1 VKCYVLSDPLRR
13 EPVRGALEE
22 LGHSVVQAC
31 EPGSAADL
39 SRLLG
44 DAEATG
50 CELVVL
56 ELAGGGEDD
65 AGIAEAVRRFR
76 ITRPEARMIVLLPEG
91 GKPDGLTTELV
102 SMGVYDLLA
111 VGDALLPTVLGS
123 TLADP
128 ATYAH
133 AARWQVRTPL
143 TESRKRGGRS
153 MARPAV
159 ERTVET
165 LVERVVGC
173 VVIAVAGV
181 GSRVGT
187 THLALSLARTLADDG
202 HPVAA
207 VMTNEAHW
215 RSIAAGYEGVVIDE
229 GRSRFEL
236 DGLALYLG
244 APARP
249 ADYRYIVLDLGVY
262 DAGDAVEFKRSPVRV
277 LVSGSTEWDLAE
289 TTALLRADTQV
300 AGYTF
305 GFTFTSPELAEYIAA
320 NMPGVSVIPVP
331 YNPDWTSVGGVS
343 DALRALVAGVV
354 PSGAGAGGR

>member
-1 VKCYVLSDPLRR
+1 MKCYVLSDPLRR
-13 EPVRGALEE
+13 EPVRGVLEE
-22 LGHSVVQAC
+22 SGHSVVQAC

-56 ELAGGGEDD
+56 EVTCGGEDD

-76 ITRPEARMIVLLPEG
+76 ITRPEARMIVLLGEDA
-91 GKPDGLTTELV
+91 KPDGLTTELV

-111 VGDALLPTVLGS
+111 VTDALLPAALGS
-123 TLADP
+123 LLTDP

-133 AARWQVRTPL
+133 AARWQVRAAL
-143 TESRKRGGRS
+143 TETRKRGGRS

-165 LVERVVGC
+165 IERVVGC

-181 GSRVGT
+181 GPRVGT
-187 THLALSLARTLADDG
+187 THLALSLARTLTDDG

-215 RSIAAGYEGVVIDE
+215 RSIAGGYEGVVIDE
-229 GRSRFEL
+229 SRSRFEL

-249 ADYRYIVLDLGVY
+249 SDYRYIVLDLGVY

-277 LVSGSTEWDLAE
+277 LVSGSTEWDLAD

-305 GFTFTSPELAEYIAA
+305 AFTFTSPELAAYLVA
-320 NMPGVSVIPVP
+320 NMPRVRVIPVP
-331 YNPDWTSVGGVS
+331 YNPDWTSVAGVA
-343 DALRALVAGVV
+343 DELRALVSDVV
-354 PSGAGAGGR
+354 PAGAGAGAR

>member
-1 VKCYVLSDPLRR
+1 MKCYVLTDPLRR
-13 EPVRGALEE
+13 EPVRGALED

-31 EPGSAADL
+31 EPGGAADL

-56 ELAGGGEDD
+56 EVASGGEDD
-65 AGIAEAVRRFR
+65 AGTVEAVRRFR
-76 ITRPEARMIVLLPEG
+76 ITRPEARMIVVLPEG
-91 GKPDGLTTELV
+91 AKADGLTTELV

-111 VGDALLPTVLGS
+111 VADAELPAALGS
-123 TLADP
+123 ALTNP
-128 ATYAH
+128 ATYAL
-133 AARWQVRTPL
+133 AARWQVRAPL
-143 TESRKRGGRS
+143 AETRKRGGRS
-153 MARPAV
+153 LARPAV

-165 LVERVVGC
+165 IVERVVGC

-181 GSRVGT
+181 GPRVGT
-187 THLALSLARTLADDG
+187 THLALSLARTLTDDG

-215 RSIAAGYEGVVIDE
+215 RSIAAGYEGVVVDE
-229 GRSRFEL
+229 QRSRFEL

-277 LVSGSTEWDLAE
+277 LVSGATEWDLAD
-289 TTALLRADTQV
+289 TTALLRADAQV

-305 GFTFTSPELAEYIAA
+305 AFTFTSPELADYIAA
-320 NMPGVSVIPVP
+320 NMPGVSVVAVP
-331 YNPDWTSVGGVS
+331 YNPDWTHVGPAAGT
-343 DALRALVAGVV
+343 LRELVAGVT
-354 PSGAGAGGR
+354 PSEAKAGGR

>member
-1 VKCYVLSDPLRR
+1 VKCYVLTDPLRR

-31 EPGSAADL
+31 EPGGAADL

-56 ELAGGGEDD
+56 EVAGGGEDD
-65 AGIAEAVRRFR
+65 AGTVEAVRRFR
-76 ITRPEARMIVLLPEG
+76 ITRPEARMIVVLPEG
-91 GKPDGLTTELV
+91 GKADGLTTELV

-111 VGDALLPTVLGS
+111 VADAELPVALGAA
-123 TLADP
+123 LAHP
-128 ATYAH
+128 ATYAL
-133 AARWQVRTPL
+133 AARWQVRAPL
-143 TESRKRGGRS
+143 AETRKRGGRS
-153 MARPAV
+153 LARPAV

-165 LVERVVGC
+165 IVERVVGC

-181 GSRVGT
+181 GPRVGT
-187 THLALSLARTLADDG
+187 THLALSLARTLTDDG

-215 RSIAAGYEGVVIDE
+215 RSIAAGYEGVEIDE
-229 GRSRFEL
+229 VRSRFEIE
-236 DGLALYLG
+236 GLALYLG

-249 ADYRYIVLDLGVY
+249 ADYRYIILDLGVY

-277 LVSGSTEWDLAE
+277 LVSGATEWDLAE
-289 TTALLRADTQV
+289 TTALLRVDSATE
-300 AGYTF
+300 GYTF
-305 GFTFTSPELAEYIAA
+305 GFTFTSPDLFAYIAQ
-320 NMPGVSVIPVP
+320 NMPGVRVVAVP
-331 YNPDWTSVGGVS
+331 YNPDWTDVGTIAPV
-343 DALRALVAGVV
+343 LRELVADVV
-354 PSGAGAGGR
+354 PLVGQGGR

>member
-1 VKCYVLSDPLRR
+1 MKCYVLSDPLRR
-13 EPVRGALEE
+13 EPVRGVLEG

-39 SRLLG
+39 SRLLD

-56 ELAGGGEDD
+56 EVAGRGEGD
-65 AGIAEAVRRFR
+65 AGFAEAVRRFR
-76 ITRPEARMIVLLPEG
+76 ITRPEARTIVLLGEDA
-91 GKPDGLTTELV
+91 KPDGLTTELV

-111 VGDALLPTVLGS
+111 VGDALLPSALGAL
-123 TLADP
+123 LADP

-133 AARWQVRTPL
+133 AARWQVRAAL
-143 TESRKRGGRS
+143 AENRKRGGRL
-153 MARPAV
+153 MAHPAA

-165 LVERVVGC
+165 IVERVVGC

-181 GSRVGT
+181 GPRVGT
-187 THLALSLARTLADDG
+187 THLALSLARTLTDDG

-215 RSIAAGYEGVVIDE
+215 RSIAGGYEGIAIDE
-229 GRSRFEL
+229 SRSRFEL

-249 ADYRYIVLDLGVY
+249 SDYRYIVLDLGVY

-277 LVSGSTEWDLAE
+277 LVSGSTEWDLAD
-289 TTALLRADTQV
+289 TAALLRADTQV

-305 GFTFTSPELAEYIAA
+305 AFTFTSAELAAYIVA
-320 NMPGVSVIPVP
+320 NMPGVHVIPVP
-331 YNPDWTSVGGVS
+331 YNPDWTSVAGVA
-343 DALRALVAGVV
+343 DELRTLVAGVV
-354 PSGAGAGGR
+354 PAGAGAGVR

>member
-1 VKCYVLSDPLRR
+1 MKCYILTGPFRR
-13 EPVRGALEE
+13 EPVQAVLEQ
-22 LGHSVVQAC
+22 LGHSVIQAC
-31 EPGSAADL
+31 EPGCVADL

-56 ELAGGGEDD
+56 EVTGGEDD
-65 AGIAEAVRRFR
+65 AGLVDAVRRFR
-76 ITRPEARMIVLLPEG
+76 ITRPEARMIVLLSED

-111 VGDALLPTVLGS
+111 VGDALLPSALGS
-123 TLADP
+123 TLAEP

-133 AARWQVRTPL
+133 AARWQVRAPL
-143 TESRKRGGRS
+143 AEPRKRGGRS
-153 MARPAV
+153 MARPVV

-165 LVERVVGC
+165 IVERVVGC

-181 GSRVGT
+181 GPRVGA
-187 THLALSLARTLADDG
+187 THLALSLARTLVDDD

-215 RSIAAGYEGVVIDE
+215 RAIAACYEGVVIDE
-229 GRSRFEL
+229 SRQRFDL
-236 DGLALYLG
+236 DGLVFYLG

-277 LVSGSTEWDLAE
+277 LVSGSTEWDLAD
-289 TTALLRADTQV
+289 TTALLRADSQA

-305 GFTFTSPELAEYIAA
+305 GFTFTSPELAAYIAA
-320 NMPGVSVIPVP
+320 NMPGVQVLPVP
-331 YNPDWTSVGGVS
+331 YNPDWTCVAGV
-343 DALRALVAGVV
+343 APELRALVADVV
-354 PSGAGAGGR
+354 PAGAGEGGH